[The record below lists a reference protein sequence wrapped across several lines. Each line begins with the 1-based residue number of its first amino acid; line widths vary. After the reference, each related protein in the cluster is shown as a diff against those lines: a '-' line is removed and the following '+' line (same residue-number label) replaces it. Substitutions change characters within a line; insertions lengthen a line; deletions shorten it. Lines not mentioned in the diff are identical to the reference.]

1 MEELRELLP
10 ELKEKVEDA
19 QEGLKLAPAEPMNE
33 ELVSREMGPWGPVH
47 CGGHEE
53 DSGVMVFDL
62 KQKGPGVRFA
72 MSAM

>member
-33 ELVSREMGPWGPVH
+33 ELVSREVG
-47 CGGHEE
+47 
-53 DSGVMVFDL
+53 SGAL
-62 KQKGPGVRFA
+62 WR
-72 MSAM
+72 S